1 MLVDADVLVPK
12 CGIQADEGS
21 EQVDAFLGM
30 QIDNLH
36 TILTEPVDATGEI
49 DGFAHDDG
57 GNGELADQAAAI
69 PARGESGDHDF
80 VAVGALAAG
89 AAEGIGFGVDGG
101 VVVLDAAV
109 VALGEEISLA
119 VEEGGADGNAAL
131 GEAEA
136 GFGES
141 DGEH

>member
-12 CGIQADEGS
+12 CGMQADEGS

-30 QIDNLH
+30 QVDNFH
-36 TILTEPVDATGEI
+36 TILPKPIEATGEI

-57 GNGELADQAAAI
+57 GNGELADQTAAI
-69 PARGESGDHDF
+69 PTGGQGGDHDF

-89 AAEGIGFGVDGG
+89 AAEGVGFGVDGG

-109 VALGEEISLA
+109 VTLGEEISLA
-119 VEEGGADGNAAL
+119 VEEGGADGNAAF

-141 DGEH
+141 YG